1 MSMDSDC
8 SLCSDFFVFNSKLS
22 KNEDDEDKKILF
34 YHPSPTPLSQQHIS
48 IGLCEAVI
56 HFVEF
61 AILFSLSLHSFLL
74 FTKLFLVLHTDRSLR
89 SPFNL
94 FTRRSELST
103 CILRS
108 LMYGG

>member
-1 MSMDSDC
+1 MSVDSDC

-22 KNEDDEDKKILF
+22 RNEDDEDKKILF

-61 AILFSLSLHSFLL
+61 VVASLLPSFCAARFAHFFVCTSLPSQAFH
-74 FTKLFLVLHTDRSLR
+74 
-89 SPFNL
+89 
-94 FTRRSELST
+94 
-103 CILRS
+103 
-108 LMYGG
+108 